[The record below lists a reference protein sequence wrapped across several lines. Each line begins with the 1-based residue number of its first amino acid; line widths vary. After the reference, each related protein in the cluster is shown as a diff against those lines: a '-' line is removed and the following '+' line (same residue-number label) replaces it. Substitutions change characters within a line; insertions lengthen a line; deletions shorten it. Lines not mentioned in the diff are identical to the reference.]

1 MPTFC
6 QAENQKKCL
15 KPVQAGVLTWNL
27 FEKTVYIT
35 VVHTNHN
42 LGPLP
47 SLHRDAAWSD
57 EQKAGSN

>member
-1 MPTFC
+1 MTFTR
-6 QAENQKKCL
+6 
-15 KPVQAGVLTWNL
+15 PVPGPELDNI
-27 FEKTVYIT
+27 FEESVYIT
-35 VVHTNHN
+35 VVPTNHN

>member
-47 SLHRDAAWSD
+47 SLHRD
-57 EQKAGSN
+57 GP